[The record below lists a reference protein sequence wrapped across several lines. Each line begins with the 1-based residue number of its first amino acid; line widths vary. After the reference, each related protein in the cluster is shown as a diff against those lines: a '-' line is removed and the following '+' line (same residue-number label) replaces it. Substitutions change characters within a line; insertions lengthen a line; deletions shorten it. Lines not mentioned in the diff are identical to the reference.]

1 MTKPESTGIPRK
13 AFVITPIG
21 SPDSAIRRTTDGLL
35 QAVIKPVLGRLE
47 LDVCAA
53 HEIAEPGSITHQVI
67 LHLLHDDVV
76 IANLTGLNPNV
87 MYELAVRH
95 AARLP
100 VVIIAEIGTLLPF
113 DIADERTVFFVNDM
127 AGVEEFKPRF
137 EEAVRAAIQG
147 SDVTNPIYRV
157 ITANIVREVN
167 ATGETERFILDRL
180 ELVDERLVALMRAH
194 QGSQIGPD
202 RQGIALHHLRLHGS
216 AGDIDRFMLELRDGK
231 FGGEVAQF
239 QRYGTEDVAV
249 NIRARGILDLS
260 KLLDAAR
267 HYGIET
273 KIQFI
278 QLGGGSDAA

>member
-1 MTKPESTGIPRK
+1 MTDPQSDANGRRK

-21 SPDSAIRRTTDGLL
+21 TPDSSTRRTTDGLL
-35 QAVIKPVLGRLE
+35 QAVIKPVLARLE
-47 LDVCAA
+47 LDVCVA

-67 LHLLHDDVV
+67 LHLLRDDVV

-100 VVIIAEIGTLLPF
+100 VVIIAEMGTLLPF
-113 DIADERTVFFVNDM
+113 DISDERTVFFVNDM

-137 EEAVRAAIQG
+137 EEAVSAAIRA
-147 SDVTNPIYRV
+147 SEVTNPIYRV

-202 RQGIALHHLRLHGS
+202 RQGTALHHLRLHGS
-216 AGDIDRFMLELRDGK
+216 SPDIDRFMLELRDGR

-260 KLLDAAR
+260 
-267 HYGIET
+267 
-273 KIQFI
+273 
-278 QLGGGSDAA
+278 